1 MIKSSIEFHLPVRP
15 YSPID
20 AHNRSAAAKGSPM
33 YAMATAYA
41 NYNGHHVTLSWN
53 DYRRYY
59 VAEYFWAGRVVL
71 ARGKFADC
79 LNVVLSEYA
88 RGDLGASAT
97 ILIPADDAEALEIA
111 RSSKGI
117 VEGSLWREEP
127 GGMRTLNAG
136 AWWTWRHSVG
146 AESARDMA
154 NPRYQ
159 TLIFDWD
166 LLQSSET
173 RLAYEAALRV
183 KYGRV
188 YQ

>member
-1 MIKSSIEFHLPVRP
+1 MQTTIEFHLPVRP

-20 AHNRSAAAKGSPM
+20 AHNRAAAAKGSPR
-33 YAMATAYA
+33 YAQATACA
-41 NYNGHHVTLSWN
+41 SYNGHHVTLSWN

-71 ARGKFADC
+71 GRGSFANC
-79 LNVVLSEYA
+79 LRAVLDEYA
-88 RGDLGASAT
+88 RGDLGASAA
-97 ILIPADDAEALEIA
+97 ICVPANDAEALTLA
-111 RSSKGI
+111 RSAPGV

-127 GGMRTLNAG
+127 NGMRRLDAG
-136 AWWTWRHSVG
+136 SWWTWRHSVG

-154 NPRYQ
+154 NPRCPV
-159 TLIFDWD
+159 LIFDWD
-166 LLQSSET
+166 LLQSSKD
-173 RLAYEAALRV
+173 RDLYEASLRE